1 MLLIDHS
8 QDLSANARQ
17 GSSLDD
23 PCKRAPK
30 HVIGSEEDAQ
40 EEASKQ
46 IFHSSCGSACFQLLG
61 STALPLPSIS
71 KKLEKEEL
79 SANHF
84 GFLSIPL
91 GNCLH
96 DVKIWGS
103 HEGWCLILPG
113 CPDPCNR
120 GDRM

>member
-1 MLLIDHS
+1 MSRSFTLP
-8 QDLSANARQ
+8 A
-17 GSSLDD
+17 
-23 PCKRAPK
+23 
-30 HVIGSEEDAQ
+30 
-40 EEASKQ
+40 
-46 IFHSSCGSACFQLLG
+46 
-61 STALPLPSIS
+61 ALPVFSYLAPLLYPCLLFHEQEIG
-71 KKLEKEEL
+71 KGKEL

-103 HEGWCLILPG
+103 HGGWCLILPG